1 MLLPSKLWYAYI
13 RLGTALKGDAEEIP
27 SVLPQKDKEFV
38 LTKFWGVSYLDLY
51 HMLDKVIKAR
61 EPMERKIGDYRRA
74 LYVLGLELEDK
85 ETLNK
90 SELETVKEAIHEIL
104 DRDLETVHND

>member
-1 MLLPSKLWYAYI
+1 MLLPSKLWYAYV
-13 RLGTALKGDAEEIP
+13 RLGDALKGDNGGVPAA
-27 SVLPQKDKEFV
+27 LPPEDKEFV

-61 EPMERKIGDYRRA
+61 RPMERKLGDYRRA
-74 LYVLGLELEDK
+74 FYVLGLELEDK

-90 SELETVKEAIHEIL
+90 SELEAVKESIHEIL
-104 DRDLETVHND
+104 DRDLETAYND